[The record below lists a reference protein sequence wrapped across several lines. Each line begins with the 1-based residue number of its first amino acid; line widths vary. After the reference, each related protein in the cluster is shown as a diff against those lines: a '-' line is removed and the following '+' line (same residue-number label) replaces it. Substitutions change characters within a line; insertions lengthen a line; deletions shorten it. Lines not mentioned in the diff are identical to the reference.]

1 MNTIRFTITRENVYN
16 RVFATSA
23 YTTRAREAMGIP
35 SGITERML
43 LTADD
48 RHIIDPMI
56 DSSVNEIAGEIVRYH
71 PGSCIEFTKDGDVE
85 GYRFSI
91 NAPTN
96 YPAGNADKLA
106 GSIESYIANRT
117 LQNWHISIKPDEANI
132 AAIKAQ
138 NDAMTIQ
145 SMLTQ
150 RTKPTIHTDNA

>member
-23 YTTRAREAMGIP
+23 YITRARETMGIP

-56 DSSVNEIAGEIVRYH
+56 DSSVNEIASEIVRYH
-71 PGSCIEFTKDGDVE
+71 PGSCVEFTKESDAE
-85 GYRFSI
+85 GYQFCI
-91 NAPTN
+91 NAPAN
-96 YPAGNADKLA
+96 YPAGNAGKLA

-117 LQNWHISIKPDEANI
+117 LQNWYISIKPDEANI
-132 AAIKAQ
+132 AAVKAQ
-138 NDAMTIQ
+138 NDAMSIQ

-150 RTKPTIHTDNA
+150 RTKPAIHTDNA

>member
-23 YTTRAREAMGIP
+23 YTTRARETMGIP

-48 RHIIDPMI
+48 KHIIDPMI
-56 DSSVNEIAGEIVRYH
+56 DSSVNEIASEIVRYH
-71 PGSCIEFTKDGDVE
+71 PGSCVEFTKESDAE
-85 GYRFSI
+85 GYQFCI
-91 NAPTN
+91 NAPAN
-96 YPAGNADKLA
+96 YPAGNAGKLA

-117 LQNWHISIKPDEANI
+117 LQNWYISIKPDEANI
-132 AAIKAQ
+132 AAVKAQ

-150 RTKPTIHTDNA
+150 RTKPAIHTDNA